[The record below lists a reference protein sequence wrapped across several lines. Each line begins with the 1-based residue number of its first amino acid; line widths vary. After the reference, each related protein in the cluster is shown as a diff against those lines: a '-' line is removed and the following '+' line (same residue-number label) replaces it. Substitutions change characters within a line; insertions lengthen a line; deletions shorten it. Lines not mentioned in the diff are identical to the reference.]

1 MSSKNVKCR
10 IERDR
15 EQASIGSILWVFTI
29 QLIFFFQNVSITNG
43 KNAFSVHIHT
53 KHTIMMTF
61 EKYASKKKTRN
72 TILSFTSTIHGDTIY
87 KILTNLWNILN
98 IFHSFFVLKTNVYGF
113 FFCFCRVFFLF
124 RWFTDDKIRKLSLT
138 NNIILCIGSSLHECQ
153 NATAYTNTIK
163 IHLSARR
170 KC

>member
-1 MSSKNVKCR
+1 M
-10 IERDR
+10 
-15 EQASIGSILWVFTI
+15 
-29 QLIFFFQNVSITNG
+29 
-43 KNAFSVHIHT
+43 SVHNSVNFFLSKCIHY
-53 KHTIMMTF
+53 KRKKCIFRPHTHKAHYNDDFWIICQQ
-61 EKYASKKKTRN
+61 KKTRN